1 MYQGQTRERFEN
13 NNGKLA
19 AHRARSV
26 RTQECGPVLRPSLVA
41 VLVSAAVAVMAVSP
55 GEALAQP
62 AAAMETRQP
71 FHIAAQPLLEALKAF
86 GRQTQAQVLFDDGL
100 VEGRQGAAVSGNLSA
115 REALARLL
123 AGTGLAAVST
133 QPGTFTIQTAAAAAS
148 KVTLAEVTVTAQ
160 ADANGATEGTGSYTA
175 DRVRT
180 ATKLD
185 LSIRETPQS
194 VSVVT
199 QQQMRDANMQSL
211 DDVTDALVGV
221 TYSQLGTERSYFYS
235 RGFQVTD
242 LQIDGLSTS
251 MAESF
256 SADAMSL
263 NNMAIYDRVEVVRG
277 ANGLLQGSGN
287 PSAVINLVRKRP
299 TREFQMSAE
308 VGAGSWAD
316 YRAQFDVSGP
326 LNAQGTVRGRAV
338 LLNNQSNSFR
348 QGAEADNR
356 MLYAIVET
364 DLGAAT
370 TASLGFS
377 AQRDNHQGYDWGGF
391 NTREDGSFY
400 PLDRSASQAG
410 PDAHLNRDNYTVFGD
425 VKHRLGNG
433 WNLAA
438 AFNAV
443 RSKASFVANYPARI
457 SGGSHALTWVD
468 AEYTDKQ
475 FAFDLHATGPYT
487 LFGRQHQLML
497 GLSTRR
503 DNFDYDIYAPRG
515 SQTIDVTGFDFSS
528 IRAPGFSSTPSVYAL
543 ERNEKGASIATR
555 LRATEALSFIV
566 GSRLSWSDYSSRS
579 PYTTASFDSGRQ
591 FIPYAGVVHD
601 LSPAHALYASYTDIY
616 SIQQYYSPSGLLD
629 PVKGKNYEAGVKSQ
643 FFDGRLQTVL
653 AVFQTDQLNLPVALS
668 MASTCGLSGGAR
680 CYTEGA
686 KVRNRGIDLEV
697 TGSPAPGWNV
707 AAGFTFS
714 DPKYVAGPNA
724 GKHYNTTLPRKVF
737 KLSTDYRLPGGRWRV
752 GGSVQAQSAMSH
764 DGAGFRIQQGGYTL
778 LNLHAGYQFT
788 SRLRL
793 QVNVR
798 NALDK
803 HYYQTIPT
811 NNNYGGVFAG
821 TPRSFAVT
829 LRYDY

>member
-1 MYQGQTRERFEN
+1 MYQGQSRERFEN
-13 NNGKLA
+13 NNVQWS
-19 AHRARSV
+19 AHRARHAHAA
-26 RTQECGPVLRPSLVA
+26 GGLVLRPRLVA
-41 VLVSAAVAVMAVSP
+41 LLVSAAVGVMAVSP
-55 GEALAQP
+55 REVWAQP
-62 AAAMETRQP
+62 AAASQVRQS
-71 FHIAAQPLLEALKAF
+71 FNIAAQPLIGALQAF
-86 GRQTQAQVLFDDGL
+86 GRQTQMQVLFDDAL
-100 VEGRQGAAVSGNLSA
+100 VEGRQGAAVSGQLTA
-115 REALARLL
+115 RQALAQLL
-123 AGTGLAAVST
+123 AATGLVAVST
-133 QPGTFTIQTAAAAAS
+133 QPGTFTLRAAPVAAS
-148 KVTLAEVTVTAQ
+148 TATLGEVTVKAQ
-160 ADANGATEGTGSYTA
+160 ADAHAPTEGTGAYTP
-175 DRVRT
+175 RRTRT
-180 ATKLD
+180 ATGLD

-211 DDVTDALVGV
+211 DDVTDALPGV
-221 TYSQLGTERSYFYS
+221 TYSKLGTERSYFYS

-308 VGAGSWAD
+308 LGAGSWAD

-326 LNAQGTVRGRAV
+326 LNAQGTLRGRAV
-338 LLNNQSNSFR
+338 LFRHQANSFK

-356 MLYAIVET
+356 MLYAIVEA
-364 DLGAAT
+364 DLGSAT

-377 AQRDNHQGYDWGGF
+377 AQRDNHQGYDWGGL
-391 NTREDGSFY
+391 NTRADGSFY
-400 PLDRSASQAG
+400 RLDRSVSQAG
-410 PDAHLNRDNYTVFGD
+410 PGAHLNRDNDAVFGD

-433 WNLAA
+433 WNLAG

-443 RSKASFVANYPARI
+443 RSRASFVANYPTRV
-457 SGGSHALTWVD
+457 SGDSQSLSWVD
-468 AEYTDKQ
+468 AEYKDRQ
-475 FAFDLHATGPYT
+475 VAFDLRATGPYT
-487 LFGRQHQLML
+487 LFGREHQLML
-497 GLSTRR
+497 GVSRRR
-503 DNFDYDIYAPRG
+503 DNFDYDIYAPQG
-515 SQTIDVTGFDFSS
+515 SQTIDLNGFDFSS
-528 IRAPGFSSTPSVYAL
+528 IRVPGFSPTPTVYAL

-555 LRATEALSFIV
+555 LRATDTLSVIV
-566 GSRLSWSDYSSRS
+566 GSRWSWSDYASRS

-601 LSPAHALYASYTDIY
+601 LGPAHTLYASYTDIY

-629 PVKGKNYEAGVKSQ
+629 PVQGKNYEAGVKSQ
-643 FFDGRLQTVL
+643 FFDGRLQTAL
-653 AVFQTDQLNLPVALS
+653 AVFQTDQLNLPVALNV
-668 MASTCGLSGGAR
+668 ASTCGLSGGTR

-697 TGSPAPGWNV
+697 TGSPTPGWNLAV
-707 AAGFTFS
+707 GFTFS

-724 GKHYNTTLPRKVF
+724 GKDYNTTLPRKVF
-737 KLSTDYRLPGGRWRV
+737 KLSTDYSLPGGRWRV
-752 GGSVQAQSAMSH
+752 GGSVQAQSAMFH
-764 DGAGFRIQQGGYTL
+764 TGNGFHIQQGGYTL
-778 LNLHAGYQFT
+778 LNLHAGYQF
-788 SRLRL
+788 SSQLRL

-803 HYYQTIPT
+803 HYYQSIPT
-811 NNNYGGVFAG
+811 NNNYGGVFVG
-821 TPRSFAVT
+821 TPRSVAVT

>member
-1 MYQGQTRERFEN
+1 MT
-13 NNGKLA
+13 L
-19 AHRARSV
+19 
-26 RTQECGPVLRPSLVA
+26 
-41 VLVSAAVAVMAVSP
+41 
-55 GEALAQP
+55 
-62 AAAMETRQP
+62 
-71 FHIAAQPLLEALKAF
+71 
-86 GRQTQAQVLFDDGL
+86 
-100 VEGRQGAAVSGNLSA
+100 
-115 REALARLL
+115 
-123 AGTGLAAVST
+123 GT
-133 QPGTFTIQTAAAAAS
+133 
-148 KVTLAEVTVTAQ
+148 VTVTAQ
-160 ADANGATEGTGSYTA
+160 AENNTATEGTGSYTA
-175 DRVRT
+175 GRMRT
-180 ATKLD
+180 ASKLD

-211 DDVTDALVGV
+211 DDVTENLPGV
-221 TYSQLGTERSYFYS
+221 TYSKLGTERSYFYS

-316 YRAQFDVSGP
+316 YRAQLDVSGP
-326 LNAQGTVRGRAV
+326 LNAEGTLRGRAV
-338 LLNNQSNSFR
+338 LFNNQANSFK

-356 MLYAIVET
+356 MLYAIVEA
-364 DLGAAT
+364 DLGTAT

-377 AQRDNHQGYDWGGF
+377 AQRDNHQGYDWGGL

-400 PLDRSASQAG
+400 KLGRSVSQAG

-433 WNLAA
+433 WNLTA

-443 RSKASFVANYPARI
+443 RSKASFVASYPTRV
-457 SGGSHALTWVD
+457 SGSIQELSWVD

-475 FAFDLHATGPYT
+475 VAFDLHASGPYT

-497 GLSTRR
+497 GLSSRR
-503 DNFDYDIYAPRG
+503 DNFDYDIYAPLG
-515 SQTIDVTGFDFSS
+515 SQRIDINGFDFSS
-528 IRAPGFSSTPSVYAL
+528 IRNPGFSSTPTAYAL

-555 LRATEALSFIV
+555 LRATDALSLIV
-566 GSRLSWSDYSSRS
+566 GARLSWSDYSSRS

-591 FIPYAGVVHD
+591 FIPYAGVVYD

-629 PVKGKNYEAGVKSQ
+629 PVQGRNYEAGVKSQ
-643 FFDGRLQTVL
+643 FFDGHLQTAL
-653 AVFQTDQLNLPVALS
+653 AVFQTEQLNLPVALS
-668 MASTCGLSGGAR
+668 MPSTCGLSGSTR
-680 CYTEGA
+680 CYTEGG

-697 TGSPAPGWNV
+697 TGSPTPGWNI

-714 DPKYVAGPNA
+714 DPEYVAGPDA
-724 GKHYNTTLPRKVF
+724 GKDYNTTLPRKVF
-737 KLSTDYRLPGGRWRV
+737 KLSTDFRLPGGRWRV
-752 GGSVQAQSAMSH
+752 GAGVQAQSAMFH
-764 DGAGFRIQQGGYTL
+764 KGKGFHIHQGGYTL
-778 LNLHAGYQFT
+778 LNLHAGYEFN
-788 SRLRL
+788 SHLRL
-793 QVNVR
+793 QLNVR

-803 HYYQTIPT
+803 HYYQSIPT
-811 NNNYGGVFAG
+811 NNNYGGVFVG

>member
-1 MYQGQTRERFEN
+1 MHPVAHAAR
-13 NNGKLA
+13 LA
-19 AHRARSV
+19 LLGWALA
-26 RTQECGPVLRPSLVA
+26 T
-41 VLVSAAVAVMAVSP
+41 AAVHAAEPAQSYQIAP
-55 GEALAQP
+55 GPLGRALSEVAATAGIALSFDP
-62 AAAMETRQP
+62 ALTQ
-71 FHIAAQPLLEALKAF
+71 
-86 GRQTQAQVLFDDGL
+86 GRQSPAL
-100 VEGRQGAAVSGNLSA
+100 SGNHTP
-115 REALARLL
+115 REALQRLL
-123 AGTGLAAVST
+123 AGSGLGLVQRADGSYT
-133 QPGTFTIQTAAAAAS
+133 LQRLPQPQGKEGA
-148 KVTLAEVTVTAQ
+148 TLAEVRVEAQ
-160 ADANGATEGTGSYTA
+160 AEHSGTTEGTGSYTQA
-175 DRVRT
+175 ERSTT
-180 ATKLD
+180 ATGLG
-185 LSIRETPQS
+185 LTLRETPQS

-211 DDVTDALVGV
+211 DDVTEALPGV
-221 TYSQLGTERSYFYS
+221 TYSKLGTERSYFYS
-235 RGFQVTD
+235 RGFQITD
-242 LQIDGLSTS
+242 LQVDRLSTS
-251 MAESF
+251 MAESY

-316 YRAQFDVSGP
+316 YRAQLDVSGP
-326 LNAQGTVRGRAV
+326 LNAAGTLRGRAV
-338 LLNNQSNSFR
+338 LFDNQANSFK
-348 QGAEADNR
+348 QGAETDNR

-391 NTREDGSFY
+391 NTREDGAFY
-400 PLDRSASQAG
+400 HLDRSASQAG
-410 PDAHLNRDNYTVFGD
+410 PGAHLNRDNYTVFGD

-433 WNLAA
+433 WNLTA

-443 RSKASFVANYPARI
+443 HSKASFVANYPARV
-457 SGGSHALTWVD
+457 SGSSQTLSWVD

-475 FAFDLHATGPYT
+475 VAFDLHATGPYT

-497 GLSTRR
+497 GLSSRR
-503 DNFDYDIYAPRG
+503 DNFDYDIYAAQG
-515 SQTIDVTGFDFSS
+515 SQTIDVTSFDFSS
-528 IRAPGFSSTPSVYAL
+528 IRVPGFSNTPTVYAL

-555 LRATEALSFIV
+555 LRATDALSVIV

-591 FIPYAGVVHD
+591 FIPYAGVVYD

-629 PVKGKNYEAGVKSQ
+629 PVEGKNYEAGVKSQ
-643 FFDGRLQTVL
+643 FFDGRLQTAL
-653 AVFQTDQLNLPVALS
+653 AVFQTDQLNLPVALN
-668 MASTCGLSGGAR
+668 MASTCGLSGATR

-697 TGSPAPGWNV
+697 TGSPTPGWNV
-707 AAGFTFS
+707 AVGFTFS
-714 DPKYVAGPNA
+714 DPEYVAGPNA
-724 GKHYNTTLPRKVF
+724 GKDYNTTLPRKVF
-737 KLSTDYRLPGGRWRV
+737 KASTDYRLPGGQWRV
-752 GGSVQAQSAMSH
+752 GGSVQAQSAMFHEGTSFH
-764 DGAGFRIQQGGYTL
+764 IRQGGYTL
-778 LNLHAGYQFT
+778 LNLHAGYQFN
-788 SRLRL
+788 SHLRL
-793 QVNVR
+793 QLNVR

-803 HYYQTIPT
+803 HYYQSIPT
-811 NNNYGGVFAG
+811 NNNYGGVFVG

-829 LRYDY
+829 LRYEY